1 MDPNNKQ
8 AKELI
13 KIAFLAGK
21 EILKIYRKPF
31 SKKLKKDR
39 SPVTKADLA
48 ANKVICS
55 GLKKNFPNI
64 GIVSEEND
72 NSNLK
77 KGDMYWLVDPL
88 DGTKEF
94 IKKNG
99 EFTVNIALIKNK
111 KPVYGL
117 IYMPTTKEL
126 YFTKKNSS
134 YYSTLSK
141 KGSLSKITKI
151 KTKKRAKNILVLSR
165 SHINDQK
172 KLSEMKNFMYRK
184 FKANKIIQSGSSI
197 KFCYIAHGK
206 ANVYPRIG
214 TTNEWDIAAGDAILR
229 NAGGKIRT
237 LDGRIM
243 KYGKRNYKN
252 KSFIARS

>member
-1 MDPNNKQ
+1 MNPDNKQ
-8 AKELI
+8 AGELI

-21 EILKIYRKPF
+21 EILKIYKKPF

-48 ANKVICS
+48 ANRVICS
-55 GLKKNFPNI
+55 GLKNIFPNI
-64 GIVSEEND
+64 AVVSEEND

-77 KGDMYWLVDPL
+77 KKNTYWLVDPL

-117 IYMPTTKEL
+117 IYMPVTREI
-126 YFTKKNSS
+126 YFTKNKFS
-134 YYSTLSK
+134 YYSRFNNKGQLLK
-141 KGSLSKITKI
+141 KTKI
-151 KTKKRAKNILVLSR
+151 RTKKRSKNILVLSR
-165 SHINDQK
+165 SHISDKK
-172 KLSEMKNFMYRK
+172 KLSEMKDFMFKK

-197 KFCYIAHGK
+197 KLCYIAHGK
-206 ANVYPRIG
+206 ANIYPRIG
-214 TTNEWDIAAGDAILR
+214 TTMEWDIAAGDAILR
-229 NAGGKIRT
+229 KAGGKIKT
-237 LDGRIM
+237 LDGKIM

>member
-8 AKELI
+8 AGELI

-21 EILKIYRKPF
+21 EILKIYKKPF

-48 ANKVICS
+48 ANRVICS
-55 GLKKNFPNI
+55 GLKNVFPSI
-64 GIVSEEND
+64 GVVSEEND

-77 KGDMYWLVDPL
+77 KKNMYWLVDPL

-117 IYMPTTKEL
+117 IYMPVTREI
-126 YFTKKNSS
+126 YFTKDRFS
-134 YYSTLSK
+134 YYSRINSK
-141 KGSLSKITKI
+141 GQLLKKTKI
-151 KTKKRAKNILVLSR
+151 KTKKRSKNILVLSR
-165 SHINDQK
+165 SHISDKK
-172 KLSEMKNFMYRK
+172 KLNEMRNFLFKK

-197 KFCYIAHGK
+197 KLCYIAHGK
-206 ANVYPRIG
+206 ANIYPRIG
-214 TTNEWDIAAGDAILR
+214 TTMEWDIAAGDAILR

-237 LDGRIM
+237 LDGKIM

>member
-1 MDPNNKQ
+1 MNPNNKQ
-8 AKELI
+8 AQELI

-21 EILKIYRKPF
+21 EILKIYKKPF
-31 SKKLKKDR
+31 SKKLKKDK

-48 ANKVICS
+48 ANRIICT
-55 GLKKNFPNI
+55 GLKNIFPKI
-64 GIVSEEND
+64 EIISEEND

-77 KGDMYWLVDPL
+77 KKDTYWLVDPL

-117 IYMPTTKEL
+117 IYMPVTQEM
-126 YFTKKNSS
+126 YFTKNKSS
-134 YYSTLSK
+134 YYSKINSK
-141 KGSLSKITKI
+141 GQLLTKTKI
-151 KTKKRAKNILVLSR
+151 KTKKRNKNVLVLSR
-165 SHINDQK
+165 SHISDKK
-172 KLSEMKNFMYRK
+172 KLSEMKDFMFKK

-197 KFCYIAHGK
+197 KLCYIAHGK
-206 ANVYPRIG
+206 ANIYPRIG
-214 TTNEWDIAAGDAILR
+214 TTMEWDIAAGDAILR
-229 NAGGKIRT
+229 NAGGTIKT
-237 LDGRIM
+237 LDGKIM

>member
-13 KIAFLAGK
+13 KLAFLAGK

-55 GLKKNFPNI
+55 GLKKIFPNI
-64 GIVSEEND
+64 SIVSEEND

-77 KGDMYWLVDPL
+77 KQDIYWLVDPL

-117 IYMPTTKEL
+117 IYMPTTKEI
-126 YFTKKNSS
+126 YFTKNNSS
-134 YYSTLSK
+134 YYSRFNSNGTL
-141 KGSLSKITKI
+141 LRKIKI
-151 KTKKRAKNILVLSR
+151 KTKKRNKNILVLSR
-165 SHINDQK
+165 SHINDK
-172 KLSEMKNFMYRK
+172 RKLSEMKNFMFKK
-184 FKANKIIQSGSSI
+184 FNANKIIQSGSSI
-197 KFCYIAHGK
+197 KLCYIAHGK
-206 ANVYPRIG
+206 ANIYPRIG
-214 TTNEWDIAAGDAILR
+214 TTKEWDIAAGDAILR
-229 NAGGKIRT
+229 NAGGKIKT
-237 LDGRIM
+237 LDGKVM
-243 KYGKRNYKN
+243 KYSKRNYKN
-252 KSFIARS
+252 KSFIARG

>member
-1 MDPNNKQ
+1 MNPDNKQ
-8 AKELI
+8 AGELI

-21 EILKIYRKPF
+21 EILKIYKKPF

-48 ANKVICS
+48 ANRVICS
-55 GLKKNFPNI
+55 GLKNTFPNI
-64 GIVSEEND
+64 GVDSEEND

-77 KGDMYWLVDPL
+77 KKDTYWLVDPL

-117 IYMPTTKEL
+117 IYMPVTREI
-126 YFTKKNSS
+126 YFTKNRFS
-134 YYSTLSK
+134 YYSRFNNKGQLLK
-141 KGSLSKITKI
+141 KTKI
-151 KTKKRAKNILVLSR
+151 RTKKRIKNILVLSR
-165 SHINDQK
+165 SHIGDKK
-172 KLSEMKNFMYRK
+172 KLSEMKDFMFKK

-197 KFCYIAHGK
+197 KLCYIAHGK
-206 ANVYPRIG
+206 ANIYPRIG
-214 TTNEWDIAAGDAILR
+214 NTMEWDIAAGDAILR
-229 NAGGKIRT
+229 NAGGRIKT
-237 LDGRIM
+237 LDGRTM
-243 KYGKRNYKN
+243 KYGKRNYRN